1 MPVLCTN
8 LKLQSLPM
16 FNVPATPNN
25 PRTQLDD
32 NNENQYKY
40 MCHIS
45 ASLNINPNYKRRLD
59 NNMNM
64 LPLKTEW

>member
-1 MPVLCTN
+1 
-8 LKLQSLPM
+8 M

-40 MCHIS
+40 ICHIS